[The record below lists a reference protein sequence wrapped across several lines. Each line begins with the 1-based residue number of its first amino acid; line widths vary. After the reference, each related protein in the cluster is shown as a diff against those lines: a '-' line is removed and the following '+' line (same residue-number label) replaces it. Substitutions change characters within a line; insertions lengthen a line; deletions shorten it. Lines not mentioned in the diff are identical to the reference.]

1 MAEGNILAR
10 AMGMFSNVAL
20 FLWSAILD
28 TTICVFGHF
37 TPNISILKALL
48 PCGVNHCLQKQ
59 FFAEKPVVTQIIRNW
74 NDSKRTL
81 SPTSQSISI
90 SQQFMQKPRSVAIL
104 LTHPKSGRFA
114 QWNSY

>member
-20 FLWSAILD
+20 FLWSAMLD
-28 TTICVFGHF
+28 TTCVFGHF
-37 TPNISILKALL
+37 TPNISILKVLS

-59 FFAEKPVVTQIIRNW
+59 FFAEKPVATQIIRNW

-81 SPTSQSISI
+81 SLTSQSISI
-90 SQQFMQKPRSVAIL
+90 SQQFMQKPRSAAIL
-104 LTHPKSGRFA
+104 LIHPKSGRFA
-114 QWNSY
+114 QCNSY